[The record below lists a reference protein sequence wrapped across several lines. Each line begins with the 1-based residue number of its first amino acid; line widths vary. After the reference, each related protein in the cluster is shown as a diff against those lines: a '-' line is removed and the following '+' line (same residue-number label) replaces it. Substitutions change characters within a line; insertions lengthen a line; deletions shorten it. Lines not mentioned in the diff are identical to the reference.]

1 MPFLDGKGL
10 NECVNA
16 LEALGLNYEIAGEG
30 EKVVSTLP
38 LVGEKVEKGDIVL
51 LRTE

>member
-1 MPFLDGKGL
+1 MPYLDGKGV

-16 LEALGLNYEIAGEG
+16 LDKLGLKYEIAGEG
-30 EKVVSTLP
+30 ETVSSTLP
-38 LVGEKVEKGDIVL
+38 VVGEKVEKGDIVL